1 MDSQVLGMNATLL
14 VVALLLIILGVVTFH
29 YHAYVN
35 AGGRRAA
42 FNAGMGGRVA
52 LFPRDQ

>member
-1 MDSQVLGMNATLL
+1 MDSQVLGMNAT
-14 VVALLLIILGVVTFH
+14 VVIVALLLIILGVVTFH

-42 FNAGMGGRVA
+42 LSAGMGGRVS
-52 LFPRDQ
+52 LLPRN